1 MRGQLISLKT
11 IRVEKGAIKMNT
23 LQNKKTNDFN
33 EIVNGR
39 RSIKQ
44 YDPDVKISREEMTEI
59 LEQASTAPSS
69 INMQPWRFVV
79 IDSAE
84 GKEKLAPLASFNLEK
99 VMSASAVIAVFGD
112 LNNIEYAEEIYGK
125 AVELGYMPEEVKEF
139 QVGYFKPLYEG
150 MSSEQMKDIV
160 LLDSGLVS
168 MQLMLVARAFGYDT
182 NPIGGYDKEKIAA
195 TFGLDQERYV
205 PVMLLTI
212 GKAASEG
219 FQSYRL
225 PVETTT
231 TWS

>member
-1 MRGQLISLKT
+1 MH
-11 IRVEKGAIKMNT
+11 T

-39 RSIKQ
+39 RSIKH
-44 YDPDVKISREEMTEI
+44 YNPTVKISREEMTEI
-59 LEQASTAPSS
+59 LEQATKAPSS

-79 IDSAE
+79 IDSPE
-84 GKEKLAPLASFNLEK
+84 GKEKLAPLASFNLDK
-99 VMSASAVIAVFGD
+99 VMSSSAVIAVFGD
-112 LNNIEYAEEIYGK
+112 RKNYEYAEEIYSK
-125 AVELGYMPEEVKEF
+125 AVEHGYMPEDVKDF
-139 QVGYFKPLYEG
+139 QLNYFKPMYEG
-150 MSSEQMKDIV
+150 MSADQMKDIV
-160 LLDSGLVS
+160 MLDSGLVS

-182 NPIGGYDKEKIAA
+182 NPIGGYDKEKIAE
-195 TFGLDQERYV
+195 TFGLEKERYV

-225 PVETTT
+225 PVDTIT